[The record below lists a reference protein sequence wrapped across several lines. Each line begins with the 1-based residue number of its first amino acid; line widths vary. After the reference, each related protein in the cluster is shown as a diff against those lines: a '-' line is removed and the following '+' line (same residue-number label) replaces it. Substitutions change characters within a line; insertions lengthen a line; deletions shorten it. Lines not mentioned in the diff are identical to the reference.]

1 MVKRNAG
8 KIARYFLS
16 RVVAIV
22 ICWLP
27 SLFPGDQ
34 VVPKSDPPSTTFG
47 IYPHRTT
54 PGSPSPSTSIR
65 CKRVAKSQPS
75 QWEAVRC
82 ASQSDVL
89 YVSRP
94 DPSSTT
100 EHRYTTSHHTKI
112 IRLPPS
118 IVRFGGG
125 KFQTSLR
132 QSASRSGCTDRIHTT
147 PGSPPSSSMMI
158 KGTMAGHSGL
168 PRVNGC
174 ARCCRFPVGR
184 IP

>member
-1 MVKRNAG
+1 MNEVGPQRRNERASAASPMDRRRHKDIHTSTYFSSCDPEEGDTLILKNIREHIIRPALDKTLFGRIQHTMDEISVKRTAG

-27 SLFPGDQ
+27 SLFSGDQ

-75 QWEAVRC
+75 Q
-82 ASQSDVL
+82 
-89 YVSRP
+89 
-94 DPSSTT
+94 
-100 EHRYTTSHHTKI
+100 
-112 IRLPPS
+112 
-118 IVRFGGG
+118 
-125 KFQTSLR
+125 
-132 QSASRSGCTDRIHTT
+132 
-147 PGSPPSSSMMI
+147 
-158 KGTMAGHSGL
+158 
-168 PRVNGC
+168 
-174 ARCCRFPVGR
+174 
-184 IP
+184 